1 MKTYPAGDN
10 SASNIPLWLRGFAN
24 PDHLSY
30 DPQER
35 IEMNSQCLVAGAH
48 SIGTLMGQFID
59 ELRTLGSID
68 SFVSSDG
75 KITLQF
81 DRTVSEKIER
91 FLNEHLPNYGH
102 IEGFHFVQQTS
113 DVMTSLTIDVF
124 AMPFFARFLATG
136 THSLHGRSVMS
147 TRQGLGLAAKSPRA
161 LSEQRV
167 YRSGFVSEKTAV
179 KLAESSV
186 ASIKKINPSLPIE
199 QGGRSIGR
207 FQYTEKAFSHFHE
220 VVPKGIYKGQLERP
234 YMRSLQTI
242 EEIIHVKTPLP
253 DPRGVPGFL
262 WWKVPGKFRGTEGHW
277 ELLLSPKEN
286 KIYHFNFRT

>member
-1 MKTYPAGDN
+1 M
-10 SASNIPLWLRGFAN
+10 SNIPLWLRGFAN

-35 IEMNSQCLVAGAH
+35 IEMNSQCLVAAAH
-48 SIGTLMGQFID
+48 SIGTLMGQAID

-81 DRTVSEKIER
+81 DRTVSEKIEG

-102 IEGFHFVQQTS
+102 IERFHFVQQTS

-124 AMPFFARFLATG
+124 AMPFFARFLGAG

-147 TRQGLGLAAKSPRA
+147 TRQGLGLAAKSPGA

-167 YRSGFVSEKTAV
+167 FLERMNHPAFRSGIARESQNISRGLSDRAIA
-179 KLAESSV
+179 KLEGRISNWLGEETRLIRNPEGDLVFLSKDGTRRV
-186 ASIKKINPSLPIE
+186 RFDFNRTRPHDNPHCHVEIKINGKWDKSGPIYP
-199 QGGRSIGR
+199 ID
-207 FQYTEKAFSHFHE
+207 
-220 VVPKGIYKGQLERP
+220 VPHK
-234 YMRSLQTI
+234 
-242 EEIIHVKTPLP
+242 
-253 DPRGVPGFL
+253 
-262 WWKVPGKFRGTEGHW
+262 
-277 ELLLSPKEN
+277 
-286 KIYHFNFRT
+286 